1 MATPRR
7 YAITAALTAIPLV
20 TSLGTMAAGT
30 ATASPA
36 PQLAGRA
43 ASAASAA
50 SVTADG
56 EDLAALGDPQGPVP
70 VQVDGPTVPSAA
82 ALVTRAGRF
91 SQSQGAAAMAI
102 TMAGAAR
109 AARVPVPTV
118 SLPPTLDVRP
128 PYAGQTSCDPY
139 AKPGTRAYAEL
150 MRQTFGIGG
159 YGIERTCTAGGT
171 SEHKEGRAVDWMLN
185 AADPAQ
191 KAVADAATAWLTEN
205 EGANA
210 RRLGVLYIIWNRKM
224 WRAYAPERGW
234 TPYVG
239 DSPHTDHIHT
249 SLTWD
254 GAMGRTSWW
263 TGSAIGRGD
272 LGPCRV
278 YRGQF
283 APLYTGPQYQR
294 CSTALPAA
302 PYSPFPVYVVG
313 QKAANIAV
321 AQRALG
327 VNADGAFGSAT
338 RNALLSWQ
346 ASNGVPRTGVLDK
359 PTWARLVPKPPP
371 ANPTTPSDTGTPANT
386 TVPAT
391 PYEPYQPDQATGPS
405 SGAPGS
411 NPAAIAA
418 LPPAPA
424 RILPLPQAVTTRFTA
439 IKGLV
444 LRPGAKGAPVRTLQ
458 RALGMRADG
467 VFTASTA
474 RAVRNVQRA
483 YRLPM
488 TGLTDRKTWNRIE
501 LKTFP
506 WLGYGKTALAQGSRG
521 PAVVALQRALRVG
534 ADGEFGPVTARAVL
548 IVQQRYGL
556 APDGIVRGATWRAV
570 SAQAPR

>member
-7 YAITAALTAIPLV
+7 YVITAALTAVPLV
-20 TSLGTMAAGT
+20 AALVAGLAPAAAG
-30 ATASPA
+30 AAIGVPA
-36 PQLAGRA
+36 PSAPAQ
-43 ASAASAA
+43 ASATFD
-50 SVTADG
+50 SVGGDG
-56 EDLAALGDPQGPVP
+56 VVEDLAAMGDPQGPVP

-91 SQSQGAAAMAI
+91 TQTQGAAAMAI

-109 AARVPVPTV
+109 AARVPVPAV

-139 AKPGTRAYAEL
+139 SKPGTRAYAEL
-150 MRQTFGIGG
+150 MRQTFGMGG

-224 WRAYAPERGW
+224 WRAYAPEKGW
-234 TPYVG
+234 QNYVG

-327 VNADGAFGSAT
+327 VTADGAFGSAT

-359 PTWARLVPKPPP
+359 PTWARLVPNPPP
-371 ANPTTPSDTGTPANT
+371 ANTTSPPNDTIPTTPA
-386 TVPAT
+386 
-391 PYEPYQPDQATGPS
+391 GPS

-424 RILPLPQAVTTRFTA
+424 RILPLPTAVTTRFTPL
-439 IKGLV
+439 KGIV
-444 LRPGAKGAPVRTLQ
+444 LRPGAKGAPVRVLQ

-467 VFTASTA
+467 VFTTSTA

-483 YRLPM
+483 YRVPM

-501 LKTFP
+501 LRTFP
-506 WLGYGKTALAQGSRG
+506 WLGYVRTSLAQGSRG

-534 ADGEFGPVTARAVL
+534 ADGKFGPLTARAVM

-556 APDGIVRGATWRAV
+556 APDGIVRGATWLAV
-570 SAQAPR
+570 VAQAPR

>member
-1 MATPRR
+1 MPTPRR
-7 YAITAALTAIPLV
+7 YVITAALIAVPI
-20 TSLGTMAAGT
+20 GT
-30 ATASPA
+30 ALAPTATGAAISSSSGPTRPASPA
-36 PQLAGRA
+36 MAHLATG
-43 ASAASAA
+43 SAG
-50 SVTADG
+50 DG
-56 EDLAALGDPQGPVP
+56 HVEDLAAMGDPHGPVP
-70 VQVDGPTVPSAA
+70 VQVDGPIIPSAA
-82 ALVTRAGRF
+82 ASATRTGR
-91 SQSQGAAAMAI
+91 STPSQGAAGMAV

-109 AARVPVPTV
+109 VARVPVPTL

-139 AKPGTRAYAEL
+139 AKVGTRKYAEL
-150 MRQTFGIGG
+150 MRQTFGVGG

-185 AADPAQ
+185 AADPGQ
-191 KAVADAATAWLTEN
+191 KAVADTATAWLTQN

-224 WRAYAPERGW
+224 WRAYAPEKGW
-234 TPYVG
+234 QPYVG

-327 VNADGAFGSAT
+327 VNADGVFGSVT
-338 RNALLSWQ
+338 RHALLKWQ
-346 ASNGVPRTGVLDK
+346 ATSRVPRTGVLDK
-359 PTWARLVPKPPP
+359 PTWARLVPNPSP
-371 ANPTTPSDTGTPANT
+371 ATTSNPTTTSRDT

-391 PYEPYQPDQATGPS
+391 PYQPDQPDQPAAR

-411 NPAAIAA
+411 NPAAIAS

-424 RILPLPQAVTTRFTA
+424 RILPLPKAVRNRFTVL
-439 IKGLV
+439 KGIV
-444 LRPGAKGAPVRTLQ
+444 LRPGAKGAPVRVLQ

-467 VFTASTA
+467 VFTTSTA

-488 TGLTDRKTWNRIE
+488 TGLTDLRTWNRIE
-501 LKTFP
+501 LKAFP
-506 WLGYGKTALAQGSRG
+506 WLGYGRTSLAQGSRG
-521 PAVVALQRALRVG
+521 PAVVALQRALRIG
-534 ADGEFGPVTARAVL
+534 ADGRFGPLTARAVM
-548 IVQQRYGL
+548 IVQRRYGL